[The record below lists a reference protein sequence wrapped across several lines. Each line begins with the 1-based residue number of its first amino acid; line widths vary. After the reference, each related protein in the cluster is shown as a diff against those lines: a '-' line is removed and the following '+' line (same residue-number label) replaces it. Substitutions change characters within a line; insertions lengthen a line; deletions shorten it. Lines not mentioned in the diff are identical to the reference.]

1 MVCLLTRTCT
11 SSSNQTQR
19 LISNPSQ
26 TFVLVSTVY
35 SVAMGEPTF
44 GNVGPLAV
52 GLSLFASAIAG
63 GGFTGAALN
72 PARVLGPAIAWGCN
86 WQQAWVYILA
96 ELVGG
101 AAAGLLSG
109 PLYGWYAFGLL
120 VWAVFCG

>member
-1 MVCLLTRTCT
+1 
-11 SSSNQTQR
+11 
-19 LISNPSQ
+19 
-26 TFVLVSTVY
+26 
-35 SVAMGEPTF
+35 MGEPTF

-72 PARVLGPAIAWGCN
+72 PARVLGPAIVWGCN
-86 WQQAWVYILA
+86 WGQVPTYIFA

-109 PLYGWYAFGLL
+109 PLYGWYG
-120 VWAVFCG
+120 CGNMQSRCRNGAEVVVEVDC